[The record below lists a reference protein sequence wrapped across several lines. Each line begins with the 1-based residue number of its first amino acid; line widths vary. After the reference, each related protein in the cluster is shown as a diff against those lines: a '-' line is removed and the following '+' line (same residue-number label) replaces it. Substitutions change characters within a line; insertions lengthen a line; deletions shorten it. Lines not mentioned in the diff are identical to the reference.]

1 MHHDATGPKIEMP
14 EVVLERQDRAHGPFF
29 PFSQGSLHPDQTP
42 LVLFL
47 VGNFEFALWQ
57 C

>member
-1 MHHDATGPKIEMP
+1 MP